1 MKALRIIRNLL
12 LALVVLVL
20 LLLVAFQVI
29 LRPRV
34 LTRIV
39 NRIAAEY
46 VDGDLVFSQ
55 VKASVVK
62 DFPFLNVTLDDA
74 ALTYPHDRYARYDS
88 TFVEKGRFPLL
99 QAGRAPEKDTLA
111 SFRRLSAS
119 VNYVNLIK
127 GTGYDVRRVELDHPR
142 IFAHY
147 YDSTAA
153 NWDILPLG
161 GSSDTTSKELP
172 PIRLHKVHLTG
183 RPYIVYTDQ
192 QDTLFGLATMK
203 HLLADGRFDSRSPSD
218 SKVKILTDSLFL
230 NGRLPA
236 DTVAIALQHLEA
248 EGKDRRVQLSADARA
263 FLSTRLT
270 GRLRVPIHI
279 ETDTAF
285 PERADGCLEAL
296 VHSLALGIATID
308 LKGNGDIV
316 LRKDG
321 TEIRA
326 DASIERCPLGE
337 LLETYQENFPVLKK
351 VRTDA
356 VLDLEAH
363 CDGLFSRESLPRIQA
378 HLQVPDAFIDYE
390 GLGRRGQVSL
400 DVDAATDVDRK
411 LDLDLNRVL
420 LDIVGAHL
428 DLKGT
433 AADVAGEDPFFAV
446 SGQVR
451 ARVDSLTRAFT
462 KEYGIT
468 GTGSLSGSIDAQ
480 ARLSQLTA
488 SKIGHAD
495 IKGDLVARN
504 LSLDDTKDQVKAF
517 VERADITLETKGNR
531 LDDNLRRGARVL
543 ALDATLDTLDATY
556 KGSTY
561 LRGSGIR
568 LQAQNS
574 AAILQGG
581 KELTPLMGVL
591 QAVRLHFRDEDGMAV
606 SLRDNT
612 ENFRITPSTKD
623 FHTPKLSL
631 ASQST
636 GVRFRSGANGALL
649 RNLKF
654 DVTANRHQ
662 SAARRSSA
670 RMEHLLDSL
679 QRVWPGVSRDSLL
692 LKFRRN
698 RPRRA
703 LPVWLQESDFR
714 KKDIRIS
721 LSDAVRQ
728 YYRDWDFSGSVSLER
743 GNVLYPSFPLR
754 TQVNNLKS
762 AVSNDRID
770 LKNVTVTAGGSDV
783 TAKGSLGN
791 LRRSIL
797 GPGTLELDALVTSD
811 FLDINELLRAY
822 AYHKAYKPAR
832 SMERASDEA
841 LEKAIA
847 QAELPDSTGSKLLVI
862 PANLNAKVSLEASGV
877 RYDSLD
883 VSWLAA
889 DLAMKQRTLQIT
901 NALAATNMGDIFLE
915 GFYATRSKK
924 DIKTGFDLRFEDVTA
939 EKVITLFP
947 AVDTLMPML
956 KSFAGDLNCELAAT
970 ADMDTSMRLILPSID
985 GILKISGKDLSI
997 ASTSQEFQKIARYL
1011 LFKNKK
1017 GAYVEGMT
1025 VTGMVR
1031 DDVLEV
1037 FPFVMDL
1044 DRYTLAASGLQ
1055 HLDEAFTYHLSSIK
1069 SPLLVKFGVNVW
1081 GEDFNHVKYG
1091 LARAKYRSVN
1101 VPDFSK
1107 QLDTVQ
1113 YSLLASIHNIFELGV
1128 EKAIEENNSQRY
1140 IQARMDASGYS
1151 GADTLAAPKSVT
1163 DSLTLMSQRFEAAG
1177 AQPDREAL
1185 KEEVLDLAEK
1195 SAAKKEEENEQL

>member
-1 MKALRIIRNLL
+1 
-12 LALVVLVL
+12 
-20 LLLVAFQVI
+20 
-29 LRPRV
+29 
-34 LTRIV
+34 
-39 NRIAAEY
+39 
-46 VDGDLVFSQ
+46 
-55 VKASVVK
+55 
-62 DFPFLNVTLDDA
+62 
-74 ALTYPHDRYARYDS
+74 
-88 TFVEKGRFPLL
+88 
-99 QAGRAPEKDTLA
+99 
-111 SFRRLSAS
+111 
-119 VNYVNLIK
+119 
-127 GTGYDVRRVELDHPR
+127 
-142 IFAHY
+142 
-147 YDSTAA
+147 
-153 NWDILPLG
+153 
-161 GSSDTTSKELP
+161 
-172 PIRLHKVHLTG
+172 
-183 RPYIVYTDQ
+183 
-192 QDTLFGLATMK
+192 
-203 HLLADGRFDSRSPSD
+203 
-218 SKVKILTDSLFL
+218 
-230 NGRLPA
+230 
-236 DTVAIALQHLEA
+236 
-248 EGKDRRVQLSADARA
+248 
-263 FLSTRLT
+263 
-270 GRLRVPIHI
+270 
-279 ETDTAF
+279 
-285 PERADGCLEAL
+285 
-296 VHSLALGIATID
+296 
-308 LKGNGDIV
+308 
-316 LRKDG
+316 
-321 TEIRA
+321 
-326 DASIERCPLGE
+326 
-337 LLETYQENFPVLKK
+337 
-351 VRTDA
+351 
-356 VLDLEAH
+356 
-363 CDGLFSRESLPRIQA
+363 
-378 HLQVPDAFIDYE
+378 
-390 GLGRRGQVSL
+390 
-400 DVDAATDVDRK
+400 
-411 LDLDLNRVL
+411 
-420 LDIVGAHL
+420 
-428 DLKGT
+428 
-433 AADVAGEDPFFAV
+433 
-446 SGQVR
+446 
-451 ARVDSLTRAFT
+451 
-462 KEYGIT
+462 
-468 GTGSLSGSIDAQ
+468 
-480 ARLSQLTA
+480 
-488 SKIGHAD
+488 
-495 IKGDLVARN
+495 
-504 LSLDDTKDQVKAF
+504 
-517 VERADITLETKGNR
+517 
-531 LDDNLRRGARVL
+531 
-543 ALDATLDTLDATY
+543 
-556 KGSTY
+556 
-561 LRGSGIR
+561 
-568 LQAQNS
+568 
-574 AAILQGG
+574 
-581 KELTPLMGVL
+581 
-591 QAVRLHFRDEDGMAV
+591 
-606 SLRDNT
+606 
-612 ENFRITPSTKD
+612 
-623 FHTPKLSL
+623 
-631 ASQST
+631 
-636 GVRFRSGANGALL
+636 
-649 RNLKF
+649 
-654 DVTANRHQ
+654 
-662 SAARRSSA
+662 
-670 RMEHLLDSL
+670 MEHLLDSL

-692 LKFRRN
+692 LKFRRS

-728 YYRDWDFSGSVSLER
+728 YYRDWDFSGNVSLER

-762 AVSNDRID
+762 SLSNDRID
-770 LKNVTVTAGGSDV
+770 LKSVTVTAGGSDV

-811 FLDINELLRAY
+811 FLDVNELMRAY

-847 QAELPDSTGSKLLVI
+847 QAELPDSTGSRLLVI

-901 NALAATNMGDIFLE
+901 NALAATNMGDIFFE

-956 KSFAGDLNCELAAT
+956 KSFTGDLNCELAAT

-1151 GADTLAAPKSVT
+1151 GADTLAAPKSVA

-1177 AQPDREAL
+1177 AEPDREAL

-1195 SAAKKEEENEQL
+1195 SAAKKEEEYEQL